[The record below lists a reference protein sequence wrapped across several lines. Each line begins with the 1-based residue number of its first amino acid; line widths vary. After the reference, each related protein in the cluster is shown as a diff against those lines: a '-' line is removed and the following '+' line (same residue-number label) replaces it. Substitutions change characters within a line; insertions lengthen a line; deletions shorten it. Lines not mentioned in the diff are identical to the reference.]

1 MRAVRQRRRDRGQ
14 GAQSMLEFAL
24 IAPVLLVL
32 VVGAAQLGAILY
44 AGVSVASAA
53 HDGATV
59 ASERPINSGAYVV
72 SGPGVAVGPGATCPP
87 ASTNPVCVAVVQSQ
101 GLLTTAATTISPGS
115 AVGTGSGCQATWVP
129 DGYVTVK
136 VSDDVPIFVPFLNN
150 LLANSAGSNIRTIS
164 TTVTMRVQPCSMTAG
179 N

>member
-1 MRAVRQRRRDRGQ
+1 
-14 GAQSMLEFAL
+14 MLEFTL

-53 HDGATV
+53 HDGATA
-59 ASERPINSGAYVV
+59 ASEQPITSGAYVV
-72 SGPGVAVGPGATCPP
+72 NGTGVAVASAPTTCAP
-87 ASTNPVCVAVVQSQ
+87 ASTNPVCVAVAQSQ

-115 AVGTGSGCQATWVP
+115 AVGTGSGCSATAVP
-129 DGYVTVK
+129 DGYVTVT
-136 VSDDVPIFVPFLNN
+136 VSDDVPIFVPFLNT
-150 LLANSAGSNIRTIS
+150 LLANSAGSSVRTIS
-164 TTVTMRVQPCSMTAG
+164 TTVTMRVEPCGMTAG